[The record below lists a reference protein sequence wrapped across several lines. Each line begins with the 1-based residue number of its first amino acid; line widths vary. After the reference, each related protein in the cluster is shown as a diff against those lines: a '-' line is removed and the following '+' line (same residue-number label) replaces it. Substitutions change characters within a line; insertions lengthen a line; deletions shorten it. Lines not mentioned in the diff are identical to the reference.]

1 MNYIDKNLKKITQ
14 DRTIGIII
22 CKKDNNY
29 IIEYSSDER
38 IIARCYELV

>member
-1 MNYIDKNLKKITQ
+1 MNYIDKNIRKITQ
-14 DRTIGIII
+14 DKTIGIII

-38 IIARCYELV
+38 IIARFYSLV